1 VGIAYLILFKY
12 KNKIGCK
19 QSIVF
24 NRLKTTCNYI
34 FIPMKRIRKSEIPI
48 EVIEIGNRI
57 KKIIVEKNLVSKN
70 VAHDA
75 DLDVE
80 NLRKYIKG
88 RQEMK
93 VSTMLKIAK
102 ALGVT
107 AGELVNGLEIDILEK
122 K

>member
-1 VGIAYLILFKY
+1 
-12 KNKIGCK
+12 
-19 QSIVF
+19 
-24 NRLKTTCNYI
+24 
-34 FIPMKRIRKSEIPI
+34 MKRTRKSEIPE

-57 KKIIVEKNLVSKN
+57 KNFIVEKKLVTKN

-107 AGELVNGLEIDILEK
+107 AGELVNGLEIDVLERK
-122 K
+122 